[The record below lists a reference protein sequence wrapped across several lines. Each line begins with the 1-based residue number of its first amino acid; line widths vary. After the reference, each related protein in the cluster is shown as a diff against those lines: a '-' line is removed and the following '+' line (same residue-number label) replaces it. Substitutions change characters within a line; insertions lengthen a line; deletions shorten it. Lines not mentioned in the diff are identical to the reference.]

1 MEELAEGTLKAILR
15 SLGLLVRSLI
25 WLFWELCFEEIAW
38 YVGWPVCRAITF
50 GKLPKEFITQRDHAS
65 YLTSFLVSLV
75 GLLTLISLGIAIA
88 QLVGPD

>member
-1 MEELAEGTLKAILR
+1 MEELAEGTLKGILR
-15 SLGLLVRSLI
+15 ILGLLVRSLI

-50 GKLPKEFITQRDHAS
+50 GKLPREFITQRDHATN
-65 YLTSFLVSLV
+65 LTCFLVSFA
-75 GLLTLISLGIAIA
+75 GLLTLITLGIAIA

>member
-15 SLGLLVRSLI
+15 LLGLLARSLI

-50 GKLPKEFITQRDHAS
+50 GKLPKEFITQRDQAS
-65 YLTSFLVSLV
+65 NLACFLVSLI